1 MWKLRHFL
9 FIMMRI
15 NGSRYYERIQKDISM
30 KKVLTFCLTVFF
42 LLNSVFSQKNYDVTE
57 SLQCSKAKFYKSY
70 FLRSKEIIQTPLL
83 FDYDVKFYF
92 LDLNVS
98 SNSVDISGNVTIN
111 AESVV
116 TALDTFAVE
125 LIDDMIIDSVKING
139 TVHGFTH
146 TGNEVFIPLQNSVL
160 QGEMLSSQIFYH
172 GTPPTGEFFS
182 GVSSEYD
189 ENWNQN
195 VTWTLSEPFSAR
207 EWFPVKQVLT
217 DKADS
222 AWIFLTFS
230 DTLKAGSEGLLTAI
244 TPMPGN
250 KVRYEWKTRY
260 PIDYYLL
267 SFAVADYEEYDIYA
281 KPAEMNGDSIL
292 IQNYI
297 YDTDGCL
304 EYYKPNIDNTAG
316 FIELFSDF
324 YSLYPFHEEKY
335 GHCITALGGGME
347 HQTMTTL
354 GGFGFGI
361 VAHELGHMWFG
372 DNVTCKTWNDIW
384 INEGFAT
391 YSDYLAHEFIA
402 APQWHKIWMQQTMDH
417 VLSEPG
423 GSVYV
428 PDDAIEYDSVWRIF
442 DARLSYYKGAILL
455 HMIRFELNDDELF
468 FSVMK
473 NFQQQYAGGVATGL
487 DFMNVLNETT
497 GIDFTYFFDQW
508 YFGQGYPVYDIEW
521 AQWDGNFVMTA
532 TQSSSMPDI
541 TPFFKMTMEYGIYFN
556 DGTDTLIRVW
566 QTGSVENYIIPVN
579 KQIDS
584 IAVDPHNWCLKKVA
598 SISMGTEDI
607 YNPVF
612 FTITPNPASDV
623 LFVHFADDNN
633 SNISV
638 TIYDLSGKA
647 VINTTL
653 TKENNR
659 IDISELKPSAYLISV
674 EGNGARMVKK
684 FIMGR

>member
-1 MWKLRHFL
+1 
-9 FIMMRI
+9 
-15 NGSRYYERIQKDISM
+15 M
-30 KKVLTFCLTVFF
+30 KKHFIIILSVFLTVNY
-42 LLNSVFSQKNYDVTE
+42 LTAQKNYDVNE
-57 SLQCSKAKFYKSY
+57 SLLCSKAKFYQNY
-70 FLRSKEIIQTPLL
+70 ILQSKEIIQTPLL

-92 LDLNVS
+92 LDLNIS
-98 SNSVDISGNVTIN
+98 SSSVDISGNVTIN
-111 AESVV
+111 AQSVV
-116 TALDTFAVE
+116 SVLDTFAVE
-125 LIDDMIIDSVKING
+125 LIDDMTIDSILING
-139 TVHGFTH
+139 MNHSFLH
-146 TGNEVFIPLQNSVL
+146 TGNEVFIPLQNPVS
-160 QGEMLSSQIFYH
+160 QGEMISAQFFYH

-182 GVSSEYD
+182 GVSTEYD

-222 AWIFLTFS
+222 AWIFLTFD

-244 TPMPGN
+244 IPLPDN

-304 EYYKPNIDNTAG
+304 EYYKPNIDNTAD

-347 HQTMTTL
+347 HQTMTTI

-372 DNVTCKTWNDIW
+372 DNVTCATWNDIW

-402 APQWHKIWMQQTMDH
+402 APQWHKIWMKQTMAH
-417 VLSEPG
+417 VMTEPG

-428 PDDAIEYDSVWRIF
+428 PDEAIEYDSVWRIF
-442 DARLSYYKGAILL
+442 DARLSYHKGAVLL

-468 FSVMK
+468 FQVMK
-473 NFQQQYAGGVATGL
+473 NFQQQYGGGVATGL

-497 GIDFTYFFDQW
+497 GNDFTYFFDQW
-508 YFGQGYPVYDIEW
+508 YFGQGYPIYDIEW
-521 AQWDGNFVMTA
+521 AQWEGNLVLTA
-532 TQSSSMPDI
+532 TQSSSMPGI
-541 TPFFKMTMEYGIYFN
+541 TPLFKMTMEYGLYFN
-556 DGTDTLIRVW
+556 DGTDTLVRVW
-566 QTGSVENYIIPVN
+566 QTDNVKTFTIPID

-584 IAVDPHNWCLKKVA
+584 IAVDPNDRTLDSIT
-598 SISMGTEDI
+598 SISIGIGDYNNPLFFSMG
-607 YNPVF
+607 
-612 FTITPNPASDV
+612 PNPAKKEI
-623 LFVHFADDNN
+623 FIYFANDDGKVRD
-633 SNISV
+633 I

-647 VINTTL
+647 VLRKTVTG
-653 TKENNR
+653 KRNR
-659 IDISELKPSAYLISV
+659 IDISGLLLSSYLISV
-674 EGNGARMVKK
+674 SENGTRMVRK
-684 FIMGR
+684 FVVMK